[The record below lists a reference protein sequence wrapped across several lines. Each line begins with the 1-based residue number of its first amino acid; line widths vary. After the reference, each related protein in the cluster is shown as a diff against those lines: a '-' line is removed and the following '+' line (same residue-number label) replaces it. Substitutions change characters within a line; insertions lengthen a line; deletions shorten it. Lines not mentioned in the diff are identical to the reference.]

1 MANKSFSIN
10 AAIYLKNY
18 TGDIEN
24 YKSYYLN
31 LLNGIDFNKFFN
43 NDNAIRFS
51 NIACLLSSLPN
62 VAGIGNVL
70 ISNNAYSNISKD
82 NVEDKFVFDKENSVL
97 RFATFDNPLFV
108 TEGKLIV
115 GFYNEN
121 YQLTGG
127 SSISVFKVGTI
138 ENNIFTLADDFADS
152 GINDFNLNTGSDD
165 RLNDSTAAQNFA
177 DYIDTKGLS
186 GTIYTASN
194 ETKAIIVPGLE
205 LGTVYL
211 IKPQTVI
218 AGYELFEPALFKVPT
233 YRYNE
238 NINIK
243 FFLKSIEGIESWKT
257 VFDMMTRAPSGEVN
271 GQGNFS
277 LEVPNFQAVVG
288 YDALK
293 GNDTLSE
300 SYYTITQDG
309 KENLVTISNY
319 QNTADL
325 ISFDWAA
332 SSNKFAIYCAT
343 DKGWTN
349 FDISD
354 GIPTYRIGGGTQ
366 WKTTTTIKFPSKDYV
381 ILWFALRTWQSLSK
395 YEGYFITE
403 LFEEFNNDG
412 GQGLACRV
420 QDYSDNEMTVYLY
433 FTHDFPPTEIR
444 YKLIPKI

>member
-1 MANKSFSIN
+1 MANKIFSIN

-18 TGDIEN
+18 TGDIESYN
-24 YKSYYLN
+24 SYYLN

-43 NDNAIRFS
+43 NDDSIRFS
-51 NIACLLSSLPN
+51 NISCLLSSLPN

-70 ISNNAYSNISKD
+70 ISNNASNIYKD
-82 NVEDKFVFDKENSVL
+82 NAEDKFVFDKENSVL

-115 GFYNEN
+115 NFYDKD
-121 YQLTGG
+121 YRLTGG
-127 SSISVFKVGTI
+127 SSISLFKVGTI

-152 GINDFNLNTGSDD
+152 GINNFNLNTGSDD
-165 RLNDSTAAQNFA
+165 RLNASTAAQNFA
-177 DYIDTKGLS
+177 DYIDSKGLS

-238 NINIK
+238 NINIE

-257 VFDMMTRAPSGEVN
+257 VFDMGTRAPSQPGQDVN
-271 GQGNFS
+271 GQGSFS
-277 LEVPNFQAVVG
+277 LKVPNFQVVVG
-288 YDALK
+288 YSAFR
-293 GNDTLSE
+293 GNE
-300 SYYTITQDG
+300 SYYTIFQDG
-309 KENLVTISNY
+309 RENSVIISNY
-319 QNTADL
+319 QNTDGL
-325 ISFDWAA
+325 VSFDWAA
-332 SSNKFAIYCAT
+332 SSNKFAVYCAT
-343 DKGWTN
+343 DKGWTS

-354 GIPTYRIGGGTQ
+354 GIATYPIGGGTQ
-366 WKTTTTIKFPSKDYV
+366 WATTTTIKFPSKDYV
-381 ILWFALRTWQSLSK
+381 ILWYALRSWQSISK